1 MKTYTCILASVLGL
15 WAVASLQVSAQEQ
28 KPYVG
33 SEAFERMKQ
42 LLGSWEGTM
51 DMGKGPQKIT
61 ASYKLTSGGSAIV
74 ETVFEGADH
83 EMVTVYHDNS
93 THTLSMTHYC
103 MLGNQPKM
111 MLKGMEDDE
120 LVFDLATDAD
130 ILVAKEPHMHSLT
143 IGFGGNDTMTQ
154 QWTNFEGGKRHQV
167 VQIAYTRTR

>member
-1 MKTYTCILASVLGL
+1 MKIYACVIASVIGL
-15 WAVASLQVSAQEQ
+15 LAFASLQVSAQEH

-33 SEAFERMKQ
+33 SQAFERMKQ

-51 DMGKGPQKIT
+51 ETGKGPQKIT

-74 ETVFEGADH
+74 ETVFEGSDH

-93 THTLSMTHYC
+93 TPTLTMTHYC

-111 MLKGMEDDE
+111 ILKGMQNNQ
-120 LVFDLATDAD
+120 LVFDLAIDAD

-143 IGFGGNDTMTQ
+143 IEIDGSDKMTQ
-154 QWTNFEGGKRHQV
+154 HWTNFEGGKQQQV
-167 VQIAYTRTR
+167 VEIAYTRVR